1 MTRRFSSV
9 RCLACGMTL
18 VSTHRHDFRQS
29 GCPQQTFVDGGSA
42 YLRIGGRDL
51 RMIEVLVNPEWP
63 IAVSLDLLQQAH
75 RLAWELH
82 CEFAPPMA
90 ATDDDV
96 SHAIAWMTASLE
108 RAGELD
114 DRLRDLLIDA
124 EQWPPAPERLG
135 PLPAMIRL
143 RRSGIG

>member
-9 RCLACGMTL
+9 RCFACGMTL
-18 VSTHRHDFRQS
+18 VSLHRHDFREC
-29 GCPQQTFVDGGSA
+29 GCPQETFVDGGSD

-51 RMIEVLVNPEWP
+51 GMIEVLVDPAWP
-63 IAVSLDLLQQAH
+63 TTVNLELLQQAH
-75 RLAWELH
+75 RLAGKLH
-82 CEFAPPMA
+82 CGFAPPIA
-90 ATDDDV
+90 ATEDDV

-108 RAGELD
+108 RAWELD
-114 DRLRDLLIDA
+114 YRLRDLLIDA

-143 RRSGIG
+143 RRSRIG